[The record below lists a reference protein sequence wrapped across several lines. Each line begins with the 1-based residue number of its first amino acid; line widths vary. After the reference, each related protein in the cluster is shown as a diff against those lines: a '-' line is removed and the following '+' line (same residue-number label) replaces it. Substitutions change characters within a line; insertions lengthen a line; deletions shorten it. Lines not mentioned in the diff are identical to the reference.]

1 MCSIFDVST
10 ILIFVKSYFGT
21 GKYVILGSV
30 FCVLKALIELE
41 RHGQFLVNRSINTAS
56 GLQEF

>member
-10 ILIFVKSYFGT
+10 ILILVKSYIGT
-21 GKYVILGSV
+21 GKYVILDSV
-30 FCVLKALIELE
+30 FGVLKALIELKK
-41 RHGQFLVNRSINTAS
+41 HGQFLMHGSINTAS